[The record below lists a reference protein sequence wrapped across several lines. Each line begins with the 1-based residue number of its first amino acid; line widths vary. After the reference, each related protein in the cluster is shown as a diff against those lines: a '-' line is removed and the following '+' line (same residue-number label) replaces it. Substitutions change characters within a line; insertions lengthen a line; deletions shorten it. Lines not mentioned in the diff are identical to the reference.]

1 MAAHIGVI
9 SADDKRKLDGIEA
22 GAQVNS
28 TVVASQAVN
37 GLMSKDDKKKLDAY
51 SAVSSESGK
60 FMAANGSWAT
70 PKDDDSWATEHL
82 TISGGTNGLDVK
94 RSSGATEFTIPI
106 ATTVSAGVMSADD
119 KIKLNATAATG
130 HKHAA
135 GDITSGTL
143 AVARGG
149 TGQTTLALA
158 RNAMGLGNTTGAL
171 PIANGGTGAT
181 TAANA
186 LTNLGAAAA
195 SHNHDTAYASSTHV
209 HAAADITGG
218 TVAIVNGGTGASDT
232 ATARTN
238 LGITPANIG
247 AAASNHNHDSVYAA
261 KSHGNHVPTVQTAS
275 NKVFL
280 RNDNSWQTV
289 TPANIGAAAS
299 SHTHDYAASSHSH
312 ATVTSSAA
320 GFMSSADKTK
330 LDGIAAGANAYSHPT
345 TTAAT
350 GTPTVNAAPGFGG
363 TFTVNQV
370 SRDTSGHVS
379 AITSRTITIPSAA
392 ATTVAAGLMSKDDK
406 IKLNGIAAGA
416 QVNSVTG
423 VKGNSESAYRTG
435 NVNLTAANIGAAA
448 SSHTHNY
455 AGSSSAGG
463 AATSATKLATART
476 ISIGGGASG
485 TASFDGSADAKISL
499 GSINA
504 ASITSGTLAV
514 ARGGTGQTTL
524 ALARNAMGL
533 GNTTGAVPIA
543 NGGTGATTAANAL
556 SNLGAAAASHTH
568 NYAPLSGATFTG
580 NITAPIYRGAWMYAF
595 QSSTAAGT
603 QVKAATKL
611 SNTMPAFSLEANL
624 VFVLYLAASNTAETP
639 KLNVLSTGEM
649 TFKTSGGKDVPAK
662 ALVVGRYILLTGGGS
677 PPSNVFI
684 LSGPEGYYK
693 ALLGV

>member
-1 MAAHIGVI
+1 MAARIGVI

-60 FMAANGSWAT
+60 FMSANGSWAT
-70 PKDDDSWATEHL
+70 PKDDDSWATEKL
-82 TISGGTNGLDVK
+82 SIARGTDSIDVK
-94 RSSGATEFTIPI
+94 RSSGAVEFTIPN
-106 ATTVSAGVMSADD
+106 ATTLSAGVLTAAD
-119 KIKLNATAATG
+119 KIKLDGAAATG

-171 PIANGGTGAT
+171 PVANGGTGAT

-195 SHNHDTAYASSTHV
+195 SHTH
-209 HAAADITGG
+209 
-218 TVAIVNGGTGASDT
+218 NY
-232 ATARTN
+232 
-238 LGITPANIG
+238 
-247 AAASNHNHDSVYAA
+247 AASNH
-261 KSHGNHVPTVQTAS
+261 T
-275 NKVFL
+275 
-280 RNDNSWQTV
+280 
-289 TPANIGAAAS
+289 
-299 SHTHDYAASSHSH
+299 H

-350 GTPTVNAAPGFGG
+350 GTPTVNASPAFGG

-379 AITSRTITIPSAA
+379 AITSRTITIPSAT

-423 VKGNSESAYRTG
+423 VKGDSESAYRTG
-435 NVNLTAANIGAAA
+435 NVNITVNNIGAAASNHNHDSAYAAKSHSHSEYAAASHGNHVPTTQTASNKVFLRNDNSWQTVTPANIGAAA

-533 GNTTGAVPIA
+533 GNTTGAVPVA
-543 NGGTGATTAANAL
+543 NGGTGATSASAAL
-556 SNLGAAAASHTH
+556 TNLGAAASGHTH
-568 NYAPLSGATFTG
+568 SGYASSTHDHAATAISSGAVPIAHGGTGATDAASARANLGITTTSISVGTADQLKTSTHINGVSYNGTSSYVVFGGSCNTAADVAAKAVTISNFVNVNYAVICVMF
-580 NITAPIYRGAWMYAF
+580 
-595 QSSTAAGT
+595 
-603 QVKAATKL
+603 
-611 SNTMPAFSLEANL
+611 NTINT
-624 VFVLYLAASNTAETP
+624 ASNPTLSVNSQTARAIYKNGARVTKEFTTRAGQE
-639 KLNVLSTGEM
+639 VLLIYHTM
-649 TFKTSGGKDVPAK
+649 RWNI
-662 ALVVGRYILLTGGGS
+662 VV
-677 PPSNVFI
+677 
-684 LSGPEGYYK
+684 
-693 ALLGV
+693 